1 MIAGL
6 THVMDHPTG
15 LGALGHQPPAGKLLV
30 EPLSEREMDVL
41 RLLAEGY
48 PYQQLTERLW
58 ISKNTVKSHLQ
69 NIFGKLEV
77 TNARQ
82 AIDKARKLR
91 LM

>member
-1 MIAGL
+1 MADLVPPYHPAGF
-6 THVMDHPTG
+6 D
-15 LGALGHQPPAGKLLV
+15 ALGHQSLASAPLV
-30 EPLSEREMDVL
+30 ELLTEREMEVL

-48 PYQQLTERLW
+48 PYQKLAERLW
-58 ISKNTVKSHLQ
+58 ISKNTVKSHVR

-77 TNARQ
+77 TNALQ